1 MKTYIFLFILILA
14 GCSTDDS
21 PPEYAGYVSFNPTAS
36 SYSTSA
42 NRMITVA
49 ANPSISGYVY
59 LIDSTWYTEEGPA
72 VAWFMY
78 PAVDI
83 TSVWFTEPGLYTVA
97 YRYKWRDGYGAVTY
111 TIGRVTIEVLPA
123 PANG

>member
-1 MKTYIFLFILILA
+1 MKYLVILA
-14 GCSTDDS
+14 VLLCGCSESDD
-21 PPEYAGYVSFNPTAS
+21 PPEYAGYVAFSPTAS
-36 SYSTSA
+36 STTTTTD
-42 NRMITVA
+42 RMITVA
-49 ANPSISGYVY
+49 ANPTISGYVY
-59 LIDSTWYTEEGPA
+59 LIDSTWYTEEGPS

-83 TSVWFTEPGLYTVA
+83 TSVWFTQPGSYTLA
-97 YRYKWRDGYGAVTY
+97 YRYKWRDGYGTVTY